1 MQGADGP
8 RTGDPGWLDL
18 AAEVLDVSGPAL
30 RKRAGAASFVQ
41 LGGTSLGAAA
51 LVALAERRLSRGLD
65 VAALLGPRP
74 LAEVVSAARPVPPP
88 GPEPAGGG
96 TGGTR
101 PASASQQAML
111 LGAAVHGGRAFHLLF
126 SADVTGPQDPDRLV
140 GALRRLT
147 RRHEALRSVFVV
159 TPPGPRV
166 RVLAEWEPRLLWLP
180 LAAPGGPAGLPAT
193 LAAAS
198 NRLLRPFEQ
207 PPVVFAVTPAKAGRW
222 TLGLLGHHALLD
234 GWSIGL
240 LWRELAAAYGGELP
254 DGVAPSPDGFVAAEQ
269 DPAAG
274 AAYEARLAA
283 LRGAPVRLEVPTDLP
298 RPDVADGR
306 GVRLPVDLDAAQRDA
321 TGAVAA
327 ACGVTRNAVL
337 LAAWALV
344 VSRRTGATDL
354 LIGVPGVGRLGERSR
369 AAVGLG
375 STLVPVR
382 CRVGGPVR
390 AYVAGVAGALGEAL
404 AGVRVRVERLAAAL
418 GAAGDPP
425 ATRWSRSASPRT
437 TSWCRPG
444 WRAAGWSWS
453 CTRGTA
459 AAPSSTRSSS
469 CSGGVPGRGSPWSTR
484 RRRSARP
491 RRPGW
496 PPSWAPR

>member
-1 MQGADGP
+1 MDARPARPP
-8 RTGDPGWLDL
+8 R
-18 AAEVLDVSGPAL
+18 AARRLEH
-30 RKRAGAASFVQ
+30 R
-41 LGGTSLGAAA
+41 AA
-51 LVALAERRLSRGLD
+51 LA
-65 VAALLGPRP
+65 
-74 LAEVVSAARPVPPP
+74 
-88 GPEPAGGG
+88 
-96 TGGTR
+96 
-101 PASASQQAML
+101 
-111 LGAAVHGGRAFHLLF
+111 
-126 SADVTGPQDPDRLV
+126 
-140 GALRRLT
+140 
-147 RRHEALRSVFVV
+147 
-159 TPPGPRV
+159 
-166 RVLAEWEPRLLWLP
+166 
-180 LAAPGGPAGLPAT
+180 
-193 LAAAS
+193 
-198 NRLLRPFEQ
+198 
-207 PPVVFAVTPAKAGRW
+207 
-222 TLGLLGHHALLD
+222 
-234 GWSIGL
+234 
-240 LWRELAAAYGGELP
+240 ELAAAYGGELP

-404 AGVRVRVERLAAAL
+404 AGVRVPVERLAAAL
-418 GAAGDPP
+418 GAAGDPARNPLVQIGFAAHDELVP
-425 ATRWSRSASPRT
+425 ARLEGGGLVLELHEGHCGGTVFDAIVFVQRWGSRPRLALEYAPAALGPTEAAGLAAELGAALTGLAEHLDGQLAGVPALTAAQRHWLDAAGRGGPGAHRGRALAAGRAGAPADPGRGRGPRRRDRADLRPAGRRGGRAAGHAAGRRSASGPAT
-437 TSWCRPG
+437 G
-444 WRAAGWSWS
+444 WR
-453 CTRGTA
+453 
-459 AAPSSTRSSS
+459 
-469 CSGGVPGRGSPWSTR
+469 
-484 RRRSARP
+484 
-491 RRPGW
+491 
-496 PPSWAPR
+496 